1 MFNWRDFF
9 EQDELEGLIKEKKNK
24 GSASQPKKVS
34 KNEIPEDDNE
44 DGNSDRDDKSDK
56 GGSDSDPSEDN
67 IDPQDF
73 LDIVEDVFKDDSDVT
88 FKELKPQP
96 KLKTPRVYESPPI
109 EVKPPTP

>member
-9 EQDELEGLIKEKKNK
+9 EQGELEGLVKGKKQ
-24 GSASQPKKVS
+24 GEGQTKKTS

-44 DGNSDRDDKSDK
+44 DIVSDGDKSDK

-67 IDPQDF
+67 IDPQEF
-73 LDIVEDVFKDDSDVT
+73 LDMVQDVFKDDQDVT

-96 KLKTPRVYESPPI
+96 KLKTPRSE
-109 EVKPPTP
+109 